1 MNQREFIDKKEK
13 NTIQFHKR
21 QGEKNQY
28 LGEYKERIIALLYK
42 DQLIEDDVYSEI
54 LEEMKSPQCYLLKLA
69 REVGLEKLKPY
80 IKEAEK
86 IKLKYQLVDGL
97 NYIGNVGLILVAKE
111 ALNERK
117 ENLAIRDMDQDFID
131 IGLGEVFSKAR
142 GKKIC
147 KKCYK
152 KVEDEIPKYKDEFKK
167 LNILD
172 RLFGKQCAIC
182 EKGEEIK

>member
-13 NTIQFHKR
+13 STIQFYKR
-21 QGEKNQY
+21 QREKNQY
-28 LGEYKERIIALLYK
+28 LGEYKERVIALLYK
-42 DQLIEDDVYSEI
+42 EQLLEDDVYKEI
-54 LEEMKSPQCYLLKLA
+54 LEEMGKTRCYLLKLA

-86 IKLKYQLVDGL
+86 IGLKYQLVDGL
-97 NYIGNVGLILVAKE
+97 NYVGNVGLVLVAKE
-111 ALNERK
+111 ALEEKK

-131 IGLGEVFSKAR
+131 MGLGEIFSKAR

-147 KKCYK
+147 RKCYK
-152 KVEDEIPKYKDEFKK
+152 KVEEKLPKYKEKFKK

-172 RLFGKQCAIC
+172 KLLGKQCAIC
-182 EKGEEIK
+182 GKDKERK